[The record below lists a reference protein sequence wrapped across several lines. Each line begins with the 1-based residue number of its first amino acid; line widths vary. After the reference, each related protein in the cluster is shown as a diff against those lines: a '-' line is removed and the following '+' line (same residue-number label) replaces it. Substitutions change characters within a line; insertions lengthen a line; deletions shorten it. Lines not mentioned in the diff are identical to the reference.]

1 MTSSDK
7 ISSKDGSPAG
17 LSPTSLDLENIEELA
32 AALIRTEQSALI
44 ARLVVGATHDL
55 SNLLTVI
62 QASADLLLRSAKDPE
77 SLAAL
82 QRIDK
87 SVERAGRKLVQMK
100 GLGLAHVAEQI
111 PAPLHVNPLVD
122 EVLSLTRARWKD
134 EAERVGVRYEVRWH
148 PGEVEPV
155 RAGSVDLQA
164 ALVALVFNAL
174 EAMPRGGLLTFET
187 GMTVG
192 GSVAISVRDEGVG
205 MADPNVEDLS
215 DVFYTTQ
222 PGRKVGLGLH
232 LVQRVAEEAGGRLEI
247 VSKVGEGSVFTLLL
261 PPSNE
266 LPEGPEA
273 SLRFMG
279 PDTRS
284 VPTVVGTFSVKAPSG
299 PHLLVVDDQAD
310 ILQVLTVIL
319 EDEGYEVDAV
329 LRARAGLLLADETE
343 YSVILTD
350 LGMPDMSGWEFAA
363 EVRRKQPKT
372 PVILMTGWG
381 AEVDKKRLSDEGIFA
396 LLPKPF
402 GGKDLLALLKEA
414 LASDDPSEGALDLE
428 AGQGPA
434 H

>member
-1 MTSSDK
+1 VISTDKTKSGDRSTTGVSS
-7 ISSKDGSPAG
+7 A
-17 LSPTSLDLENIEELA
+17 SLDLENLEELA
-32 AALIRTEQSALI
+32 AALVRTEQSSLI

-62 QASADLLLRSAKDPE
+62 QASADLLVRTATDEE
-77 SLAAL
+77 SVAAL

-100 GLGLAHVAEQI
+100 GLGLAHVAEES
-111 PAPLHVNPLVD
+111 PTPLHVNPLVD

-134 EAERVGVRYEVRWH
+134 EAERAGVRYEVRWH
-148 PGEVEPV
+148 PGLVEPV
-155 RAGSVDLQA
+155 RAGSADLQA

-187 GMTVG
+187 GMTREG
-192 GSVAISVRDEGVG
+192 AVAITVRDEGVG
-205 MADPNVEDLS
+205 MAEPNVDDLS

-232 LVQRVAEEAGGRLEI
+232 LVRRVAEEAGGRLEI
-247 VSKVGEGSVFTLLL
+247 VSEVGEGSVFTLLL
-261 PPSNE
+261 PSSNE
-266 LPEGPEA
+266 APEAPEA
-273 SLRFMG
+273 SLRFLG

-284 VPTVVGTFSVKAPSG
+284 VPTVAGSAQAKLSSG
-299 PHLLVVDDQAD
+299 PRLLVVDDQAD
-310 ILQVLTVIL
+310 ILQVLTAIL
-319 EDEGYEVDAV
+319 EANGYEVDAV
-329 LRARAGLLLADETE
+329 LRARDGLSLADQAD

-363 EVRRKQPKT
+363 EVKKKQPQA

-381 AEVDKKRLSDEGIFA
+381 AEVDEKRLSDEGIFA

-402 GGKDLLALLKEA
+402 GGKDLLVLLDEA
-414 LASDDPSEGALDLE
+414 LAGT
-428 AGQGPA
+428 
-434 H
+434 